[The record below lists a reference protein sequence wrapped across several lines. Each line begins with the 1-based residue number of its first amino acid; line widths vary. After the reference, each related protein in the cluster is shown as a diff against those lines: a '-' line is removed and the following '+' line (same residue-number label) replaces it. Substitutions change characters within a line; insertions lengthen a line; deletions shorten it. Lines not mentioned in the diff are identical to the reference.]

1 MVDPIEN
8 RYKEEAARE
17 KATRNL
23 LNCIQEY
30 QMAVRSLPPSA
41 RDVVGSLEHKDD
53 WI

>member
-17 KATRNL
+17 QATRNL
-23 LNCIQEY
+23 WNCIQEY

-41 RDVVGSLEHKDD
+41 RDAVGSLKHKDD
-53 WI
+53 SI